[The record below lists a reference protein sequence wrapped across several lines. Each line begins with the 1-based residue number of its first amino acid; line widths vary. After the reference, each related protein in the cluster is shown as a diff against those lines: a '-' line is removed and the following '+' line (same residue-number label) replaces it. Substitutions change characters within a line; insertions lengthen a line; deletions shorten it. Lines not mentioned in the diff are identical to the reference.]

1 MPGKSQN
8 RGRLTAY
15 CHPPTAYSR
24 RSGERRGSPVILAS
38 RARVPARRGR
48 VNPAAR
54 AHVQCLR
61 PAGGVKV
68 SGPRDLRAHPRRVA
82 AKGSEDEKTMG
93 VWARLKRSLRAVFG
107 GIIEKTEDPELI
119 LQQTIR
125 DMRDRVPELNNSVAQ
140 VMATEKLLAKNK
152 ERLETQVVDLDSK
165 IRASGKMGRDDI
177 ATAYIGQVQ
186 QGQLN
191 LQKASQQLEHANL
204 ASKQALKARDN
215 YVLQMQRRTAEAMQ
229 LINQSKQAKLQEQLA
244 QTMESFE
251 LGDDA
256 STSNEMRDKIDRRA
270 AAAEAKMQL
279 GAASVDTQM
288 QDIEREAMDMQ
299 LQDKL
304 LAYKRDMG
312 LLGTGT
318 SAPAPQALPAE
329 GETTSGGQNGTGG
342 GHVS

>member
-1 MPGKSQN
+1 M
-8 RGRLTAY
+8 
-15 CHPPTAYSR
+15 
-24 RSGERRGSPVILAS
+24 
-38 RARVPARRGR
+38 
-48 VNPAAR
+48 
-54 AHVQCLR
+54 
-61 PAGGVKV
+61 
-68 SGPRDLRAHPRRVA
+68 
-82 AKGSEDEKTMG
+82 
-93 VWARLKRSLRAVFG
+93 KRSMRALFG

-165 IRASGKMGRDDI
+165 IRASVKMGRDDI
-177 ATAYIGQVQ
+177 ATAYIGQLQ
-186 QGQLN
+186 QAQVD
-191 LQKASQQLEHANL
+191 LQKTSQQLEHAGS

-215 YVLQMQRRTAEAMQ
+215 YVLQMQRRSAEAMQ
-229 LINQSKQAKLQEQLA
+229 LINASKQAKLQEQLA
-244 QTMESFE
+244 QTMESFQ

-256 STSNEMRDKIDRRA
+256 STFNEMRDKIDRRA

-279 GAASVDTQM
+279 GAANVDTQM

-312 LLGTGT
+312 LLGSGGAAT
-318 SAPAPQALPAE
+318 PQALPAE
-329 GETTSGGQNGTGG
+329 GETTSGSQNGTGG
-342 GHVS
+342 GRTS